1 MDNFKIISDPHICTL
16 CALRGK
22 TCCTLVPGNEELCFP
37 LSEAE
42 QALIAGWAGDSAGL
56 FEDMPNS
63 PAFRDSLDYLFP
75 EDRPRLRELFPK
87 GGRHLRLNTTP
98 DGDCRLLGPQ
108 GCRLPRD
115 KRPWYCRIFPF
126 WVRWGQ
132 VMVIPSGTC
141 LGVRKAPTKEATLEL
156 YAMTDAEVLEIF
168 ASLRRTWGLGET
180 SWFSQIGKK
189 GEKT

>member
-75 EDRPRLRELFPK
+75 EDRVRLRELFPK
-87 GGRHLRLNTTP
+87 HGRHWRLGTTP
-98 DGDCRLLGPQ
+98 TGECLLLGPK
-108 GCRLPRD
+108 GCRLPRAN
-115 KRPWYCRIFPF
+115 RPWYCRVFPF
-126 WVRWGQ
+126 WVRWGE
-132 VMVIPSGTC
+132 VMIIPSPSC
-141 LGVRKAPTKEATLEL
+141 LGVRKSLSKAEGLRL
-156 YAMTDAEVLEIF
+156 YNLTEAEVVEIF
-168 ASLRRTWGLGET
+168 IHLRQAWKLPDI
-180 SWFSQIGKK
+180 SWFVAGADKK
-189 GEKT
+189 